1 VADADGSARWEFGSA
16 LLSSARG
23 ANKRR
28 IGSEEIVLAVQA

>member
-1 VADADGSARWEFGSA
+1 